1 MKEYYKVQDSWFV
14 RYYFAESEED
24 AIRRYSENYFADNP
38 VATKVLTDQ
47 GYPIVRLGDLKQG
60 TYFHRTTLK
69 DGEFCE
75 HSVVWCRGE
84 YDRSSKKYECCK
96 FEDVNHTHMFKREE
110 RVTIDFT
117 F

>member
-1 MKEYYKVQDSWFV
+1 MKEYYKVTDGSFV
-14 RYYFAESEED
+14 RYYFAKSAED
-24 AIRRYSENYFADNP
+24 AIKTYSENYFADNP
-38 VATKVLTDQ
+38 VAAKVLTDQ
-47 GYPIVRLGDLKQG
+47 GYPIVRLGDLAPG

-75 HSVVWCRGE
+75 HSVVWCRGD
-84 YDRSSKKYECCK
+84 YDRSTKRYTCYKY
-96 FEDVNHTHMFKREE
+96 EDVNHSNQFKREE